1 MSPNNMGVFCCAGG
15 LVLLLKIAAVNH
27 SKSEISYD
35 DYKDLK
41 QLVARHPGLQS
52 QVVEFLSDN
61 KITYEELSKIEAE
74 ADLINRG
81 QFKEE
86 FRTDFAK
93 AKLSGAVSVSR
104 RSDMF

>member
-27 SKSEISYD
+27 SKAEISYD

-41 QLVARHPGLQS
+41 QLVARHPSLQS

-61 KITYEELSKIEAE
+61 KITYDELSKLEAE
-74 ADLINRG
+74 AETINRG
-81 QFKEE
+81 QFKQE

-93 AKLSGAVSVSR
+93 AKLSGTVTVAHKEGPS
-104 RSDMF
+104 